1 MNTPIT
7 ILSLLF
13 ALSIVIFVHEL
24 GHFASAKRARIVVEE
39 FGFGYPPR
47 LWAFWRSEG
56 RIVIAGQE
64 IVIPRKF
71 KLPEGL
77 TVRVPVLYETV
88 TDKKGRRVLTR
99 IERVE
104 EADQAADSAR
114 RVDLLDR
121 GTIYSI
127 NAIPFGGFVKMLGE
141 EDPSFPG
148 SFASKSKLTRIGVL
162 AAGAGMNL
170 LTAMLFFSLA
180 LGVGAP
186 AIADP
191 ENAVIASVAPGSPAE
206 AAGLQVEDIV
216 LRAND
221 TEILRVDDLIQFTHT
236 HLGQQVELTL
246 QRGNQILHLSLVPRT
261 EWPAGEGPMGIG
273 LRPRT
278 TIKRYP
284 WYQALGLGPKETL
297 TQMLLIMTLPVQ
309 LIKGL
314 IPTSMV
320 RPTGPVGI
328 GQLMGDAVQ
337 YSLGTGW
344 WYPVMYLMGSLG
356 VAVALTNLL
365 PLPGLDGGRILFV
378 IVEGIRGRR
387 VEPAKEGLVH
397 LIGMALLV
405 LLLVFITWQD
415 LVNPIPTL
423 DWSRLFR

>member
-1 MNTPIT
+1 MIT

-13 ALSIVIFVHEL
+13 ALSIVVFVHEL
-24 GHFASAKRARIVVEE
+24 GHFVSARRARIVVEE

-47 LWAFWRSEG
+47 LWALWRG
-56 RIVIAGQE
+56 KGKIVIAGQE
-64 IVIPRKF
+64 IVIPRNF
-71 KLPEGL
+71 KLPAGL
-77 TVRVPVLYETV
+77 TARTPVLYKAT
-88 TDKKGRRVLTR
+88 TDRKGRQVLTHLEQADGAEQR
-99 IERVE
+99 I
-104 EADQAADSAR
+104 
-114 RVDLLDR
+114 DLLDP
-121 GTIYSI
+121 GTVYSI

-170 LTAMLFFSLA
+170 LTAVLFFSLA
-180 LGVGAP
+180 LGLGAP

-191 ENAVIASVAPGSPAE
+191 ENAVIASVSPGSPAE
-206 AAGLQVEDIV
+206 AVGLQIGDVI
-216 LRAND
+216 LQAND
-221 TEILRVDDLIQFTHT
+221 TDILTVQSLIDFTQT
-236 HLGQQVELTL
+236 HLGQPVVLTL
-246 QRGNQILHLSLVPRT
+246 QRGEQTLQITVVPRR
-261 EWPAGEGPMGIG
+261 EWPAGDGPMGIG

-284 WYQALGLGPKETL
+284 WYQVLWMGPREAL
-297 TQMLLIMTLPVQ
+297 TQVILILSVPVQ

-314 IPTSMV
+314 IPTGAV
-320 RPTGPVGI
+320 RPSGPVGI
-328 GQLMGDAVQ
+328 GQLVGDAVR
-337 YSLGTGW
+337 YSLGSGW

-378 IVEGIRGRR
+378 IIERIRGRR

-397 LIGMALLV
+397 LIGMIFLV
-405 LLLVFITWQD
+405 VLLVFITWQD
-415 LVNPIPTL
+415 LVNPIPAI